1 MKKPPSSRRPLA
13 MGLGLVLVAA
23 CRNPANPPAEQ
34 APTPPGTEQKPPP
47 ARIATDVAWLKD
59 PDPIKR
65 RNTAYALGSKLDR
78 WIRAHEPVQAEVEAA
93 VPALA
98 SALKDENE
106 DVRSVAADA
115 LGMIG
120 SQARAAVPALT
131 AALKDP
137 AMKVRHDAAKA
148 LGAMGPAAAAAIPA
162 LTTAA
167 RDDPEPWS
175 RDAAAEALKKVSE
188 QP

>member
-1 MKKPPSSRRPLA
+1 MKQPPSSRRSLA
-13 MGLGLVLVAA
+13 MGLGLLLVAA
-23 CRNPANPPAEQ
+23 CRTPANPPAEQ
-34 APTPPGTEQKPPP
+34 ASTPPAAEQKPPP
-47 ARIATDVAWLKD
+47 ARIATDLAWLKD

-78 WIRAHEPVQAEVEAA
+78 WVRANEAVEAELEAA
-93 VPALA
+93 VPALT
-98 SALKDENE
+98 SALKDQNE

-120 SQARAAVPALT
+120 SRARAAVPALVV
-131 AALKDP
+131 ALKDP
-137 AMKVRHDAAKA
+137 TLKVRHDAAKA

-162 LTTAA
+162 LTAAA

-175 RDAAAEALKKVSE
+175 RDAAAEALKMVA